1 MNWISLKTREMTYCA
16 LHADK
21 VKKESIPF
29 DSLQVYNIDGERNPD
44 EQIRSQLNKSQLA
57 ICWMVTPPQPGQ
69 APARGFY
76 KSLFRD
82 NLWVLTGTVK
92 NPLSLD
98 LLDVLYEGPPFDEP
112 DADDN
117 PPAPEPYVP
126 DA

>member
-1 MNWISLKTREMTYCA
+1 MNWISLKTRETIYYA
-16 LHADK
+16 LHADN

-29 DSLQVYNIDGERNPD
+29 DSLQVYDIDGERIPD
-44 EQIRSQLNKSQLA
+44 DQIRSQLNKSQLA

-76 KSLFRD
+76 KSLFRE
-82 NLWVLTGTVK
+82 NLWFLTGTVE

-112 DADDN
+112 AADDN
-117 PPAPEPYVP
+117 PPAPEPDVP
-126 DA
+126 AA